1 MERFIT
7 GGRKRLFDGFSI
19 DHARS
24 WPVAR
29 TKRKCQP
36 MPRHAPPLDSAP
48 IMWTEGV
55 MQRLVQRL
63 QGYFFSGHSS
73 RPADKLK
80 VDTREIALGHVGQ
93 MEDMEERLEGME
105 KKLEVEKFGFD
116 EV

>member
-1 MERFIT
+1 
-7 GGRKRLFDGFSI
+7 
-19 DHARS
+19 
-24 WPVAR
+24 
-29 TKRKCQP
+29 
-36 MPRHAPPLDSAP
+36 
-48 IMWTEGV
+48 